1 MSIGFVGTAFNKYML
16 RSHTLRY
23 SSHYELMNLA
33 VLQYGK
39 QAQLSSH
46 EALEHVKHISLQKNQ
61 QLSYLLN
68 IHSRV
73 RLHLSLDQAP
83 SDIINTISSVVSCE
97 AHLLFVSFVCSQL
110 VENYVVIDLTAFRIC
125 FWTLEFLVFN
135 PSTDNKT
142 S

>member
-1 MSIGFVGTAFNKYML
+1 MSIDFIGTAFNKYML
-16 RSHTLRY
+16 HSHTLRY

-39 QAQLSSH
+39 LAQLSSH
-46 EALEHVKHISLQKNQ
+46 EALEHVEHISLQNSQ

-83 SDIINTISSVVSCE
+83 SDIINTM
-97 AHLLFVSFVCSQL
+97 
-110 VENYVVIDLTAFRIC
+110 
-125 FWTLEFLVFN
+125 
-135 PSTDNKT
+135 
-142 S
+142 